1 VNFIL
6 NKILKLLCT
15 ASILISVLFFVSCRN
30 ENSLQLNYSNVWNYA
45 QSRTLQFQCVL
56 NSTEEM
62 DPNVFNTVLTQIS
75 GTAALEYNRGSC
87 TFIMQSIK
95 VKITA
100 GEVDFNYDSS
110 AKYTDEKDIL
120 RNTPFA
126 ILLDKRLVCSFN
138 ESGRIINIDGYD
150 AITDAL
156 DQQAGRL
163 ETAFQI
169 KRTFYDYFREDTLKF
184 LIERIT
190 GGIPF
195 EFVTS
200 GSKIRMNSENV
211 LPYGCNFRSVFRYNE
226 ITRDCHNFDI
236 TGIVTALNEYNGIIF
251 ELTGE
256 TTGKMK
262 LYESSGSGSPFREGY
277 EQSNLKGTETYPDG
291 QELIERPLSLTCS
304 LQYNI
309 LNN

>member
-1 VNFIL
+1 MNFIL

-138 ESGRIINIDGYD
+138 ESGRIINID
-150 AITDAL
+150 
-156 DQQAGRL
+156 RL
-163 ETAFQI
+163 RRNYRCTGPAS
-169 KRTFYDYFREDTLKF
+169 RTFR
-184 LIERIT
+184 
-190 GGIPF
+190 
-195 EFVTS
+195 
-200 GSKIRMNSENV
+200 NS
-211 LPYGCNFRSVFRYNE
+211 
-226 ITRDCHNFDI
+226 I
-236 TGIVTALNEYNGIIF
+236 
-251 ELTGE
+251 
-256 TTGKMK
+256 
-262 LYESSGSGSPFREGY
+262 
-277 EQSNLKGTETYPDG
+277 SN
-291 QELIERPLSLTCS
+291 QA
-304 LQYNI
+304 NI
-309 LNN
+309 LRLFQRRYIEIFDRANHRWNSI